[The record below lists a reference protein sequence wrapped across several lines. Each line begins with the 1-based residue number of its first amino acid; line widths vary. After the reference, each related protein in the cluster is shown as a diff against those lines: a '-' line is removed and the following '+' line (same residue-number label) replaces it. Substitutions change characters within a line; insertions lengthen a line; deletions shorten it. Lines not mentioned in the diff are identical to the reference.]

1 MTDAVRIGK
10 RADVSELRAIELAAG
25 KLFPA
30 ERIPDPQQSY
40 PEAALMQAADQGLL
54 FVVEV
59 SGELA
64 GFAVCGVS
72 GDRLHLEEVSVH
84 PAHGR
89 QGYGRALVARV
100 IEAARNRNLAAVSL
114 TTFADIPWNG
124 PFYASMGF
132 QPVPEAELDESLAN
146 TLAHELAL
154 GMTERIAMIHQ
165 ISLQG
170 AATEE
175 GV

>member
-1 MTDAVRIGK
+1 MADAIRSGT
-10 RADVSELRAIELAAG
+10 RSDVSQLRAIELAAG

-30 ERIPDPQQSY
+30 ERIPDAQQSY
-40 PEAALMQAADQGLL
+40 PEAALTQAADQGLL

-59 SGELA
+59 SGELV
-64 GFAVCGVS
+64 GFAVCIVI

-100 IEAARNRNLAAVSL
+100 IEAARKRNLAAVSL
-114 TTFADIPWNG
+114 TTFADIAWNG

-146 TLAHELAL
+146 TLAHELEL
-154 GMTERIAMIHQ
+154 GMTERIAMICQ
-165 ISLQG
+165 ISREG
-170 AATEE
+170 AQL
-175 GV
+175 